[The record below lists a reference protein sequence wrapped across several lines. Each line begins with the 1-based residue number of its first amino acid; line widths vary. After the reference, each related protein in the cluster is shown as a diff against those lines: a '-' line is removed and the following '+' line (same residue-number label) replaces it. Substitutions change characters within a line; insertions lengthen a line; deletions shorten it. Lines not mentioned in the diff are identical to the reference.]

1 MSEHKVDDL
10 VSAYINIRD
19 ARKKLED
26 EYNAADEVLK
36 NDLTQ
41 LEVEFL
47 KVCNDINANSINT
60 AHGIVM
66 RQMKERFFCTDWD
79 GFYQFVLDHKIP
91 QILEKRIHQ
100 GNFKE
105 LYSTLEGMPPGV
117 NVMREYG
124 ITVRKATK

>member
-1 MSEHKVDDL
+1 MDDL
-10 VSAYINIRD
+10 VAAYINIRD

-41 LEVEFL
+41 LETEFL

-60 AHGIVM
+60 AHGTVM

-79 GFYQFVLDHKIP
+79 GFYQFVMDHKIP
-91 QILEKRIHQ
+91 QVLEKRIHQ

-105 LYSTLEGMPPGV
+105 FYSTLEALPPGV

-124 ITVRKATK
+124 ITVRKASK